1 MPGEFIRGAGLS
13 CLRGQAGGQAGEGL
27 VHCPQPAGGSP
38 HGDGAGRRESR
49 LSGKKPERR
58 SQAMQIMQTMQR
70 GEGMIQQEPGMVLVV
85 EDDEDI
91 AHLLCYSL
99 RKNRVPVA
107 VAHDGLTAFA
117 LVEEL
122 RPALVLLDLML
133 PRLDGR
139 EVCRLIRSHPDRDL
153 AGTPVVMLSAL
164 GTPEDIEKGMG
175 LGANAYF
182 AKPYSVKDVVSAT
195 MEWLGGYR
203 LMGS

>member
-1 MPGEFIRGAGLS
+1 MAP
-13 CLRGQAGGQAGEGL
+13 
-27 VHCPQPAGGSP
+27 
-38 HGDGAGRRESR
+38 
-49 LSGKKPERR
+49 
-58 SQAMQIMQTMQR
+58 IMQHS
-70 GEGMIQQEPGMVLVV
+70 EGRIDQEPGMVLVV

-107 VAHDGLTAFA
+107 VAHDGMTAFA
-117 LVEEL
+117 IVEQL
-122 RPALVLLDLML
+122 RPALILLDVML
-133 PRLDGR
+133 PRLDGH
-139 EVCRLIRSHPDRDL
+139 EVCRLIRSHTDRDL

-195 MEWLGGYR
+195 MEWLGVKVKGER
-203 LMGS
+203 LTAQG

>member
-1 MPGEFIRGAGLS
+1 MQHS
-13 CLRGQAGGQAGEGL
+13 EGRI
-27 VHCPQPAGGSP
+27 
-38 HGDGAGRRESR
+38 D
-49 LSGKKPERR
+49 
-58 SQAMQIMQTMQR
+58 
-70 GEGMIQQEPGMVLVV
+70 QEPGMVLVV

-107 VAHDGLTAFA
+107 VAHDGMTAFA
-117 LVEEL
+117 IVEQL
-122 RPALVLLDLML
+122 RPALILLDVML
-133 PRLDGR
+133 PRLDGH
-139 EVCRLIRSHPDRDL
+139 EVCRLIRSHTDRDL

-195 MEWLGGYR
+195 MEWLGVKVKGER
-203 LMGS
+203 LTAQG